1 MKQKYKVA
9 LLIVIN
15 IILLNIISLFTSSGA
30 GGGNGNPALIP
41 LILFIPFVLW
51 NARELYKWSR
61 KFNISTFFK
70 GSFSLFF
77 FVYIALGV
85 NYQIKLYKEI
95 PQNIK
100 DAKLARGIPIDDQYI
115 ESVTTGLTYFTNT
128 VYFNYNTFLMF
139 LCFIIFLAITIPSKQ
154 KTSWSK

>member
-1 MKQKYKVA
+1 METRPLSPLFFLYLLFYRMPANYISGPVNLKYQHSLKD
-9 LLIVIN
+9 LFHFS
-15 IILLNIISLFTSSGA
+15 SLF
-30 GGGNGNPALIP
+30 
-41 LILFIPFVLW
+41 
-51 NARELYKWSR
+51 
-61 KFNISTFFK
+61 
-70 GSFSLFF
+70 
-77 FVYIALGV
+77 IALGV
-85 NYQIKLYKEI
+85 HYQIKLYKEI

-139 LCFIIFLAITIPSKQ
+139 LSFIIFLAITIPSKQ